1 MIAVPSAGVAAAVD
15 ECLDR
20 QIRAL
25 VIITAGFA
33 ETGAAGREAEAVLL
47 DKVRR
52 AGARMIGPNCMG
64 ILNMDPSVR
73 LNATFAPDVPSPG
86 RVSISTQSGAL
97 GLALLAEARRIGL
110 GVASCVSIGNKAD
123 VSGNDLLQYWAADP
137 ATDVVLMYTES
148 FGNPRKFAEIARRT
162 ARHKPIVV
170 LKAGRTQAGLRAASS
185 HTGALAT
192 DDVVVD
198 ALLHQSGVVR
208 VRTLEELFDTAV
220 AFERAPLPRG
230 RCVGILTNAGG
241 AGILAADAC
250 ETEGL
255 VVAALD
261 AATVARLKA
270 FLPGAASTAN
280 PVDMLASASPE
291 DYGRGIAAMLADPGL
306 DSLIVAY
313 VPPALSDPA
322 EVATAIRRAVDEAKS
337 SKPVIVSFVTS
348 ETATPSIGRLPTFVF
363 PERAATALARM
374 TSYAE
379 WRRRP
384 ASEADAAP
392 PAAPEQLAALM
403 APALERGGGWL
414 SPKDVDQLLRVIGL
428 SPLRGL
434 LCRTASEAVGTATK
448 LGYPVAL
455 KADGPNILHKSDVG
469 GVVLNVLDAS
479 GVAATFAGL
488 ARTLGPAMTGV
499 LVQEMAPDAPEF
511 LVGATADPLF
521 GPVVALGAGGTL
533 AELVRDVSFR
543 VAPLAPQ
550 DVADMANEIRA
561 ARLLRGF
568 RGAQPRDERALLA
581 VVTAVARLV
590 TACPRSWSWI

>member
-1 MIAVPSAGVAAAVD
+1 MVA
-15 ECLDR
+15 
-20 QIRAL
+20 
-25 VIITAGFA
+25 T
-33 ETGAAGREAEAVLL
+33 
-47 DKVRR
+47 
-52 AGARMIGPNCMG
+52 
-64 ILNMDPSVR
+64 
-73 LNATFAPDVPSPG
+73 
-86 RVSISTQSGAL
+86 
-97 GLALLAEARRIGL
+97 
-110 GVASCVSIGNKAD
+110 
-123 VSGNDLLQYWAADP
+123 
-137 ATDVVLMYTES
+137 
-148 FGNPRKFAEIARRT
+148 
-162 ARHKPIVV
+162 
-170 LKAGRTQAGLRAASS
+170 
-185 HTGALAT
+185 
-192 DDVVVD
+192 
-198 ALLHQSGVVR
+198 
-208 VRTLEELFDTAV
+208 
-220 AFERAPLPRG
+220 
-230 RCVGILTNAGG
+230 
-241 AGILAADAC
+241 
-250 ETEGL
+250 
-255 VVAALD
+255 LD
-261 AATVARLKA
+261 AATVTRLKA

-291 DYGRGIAAMLADPGL
+291 DYGRAIAAMLADSGL

-322 EVATAIRRAVDEAKS
+322 EVATAIRSAVDEAKS

-348 ETATPSIGRLPTFVF
+348 DTGTPSVGRLPTFVF

-384 ASEADAAP
+384 AWEADAAP
-392 PAAPEQLAALM
+392 PAAPERLAALM

-414 SPKDVDQLLRVIGL
+414 SPKEVDQLLRAIGL

-434 LCRTASEAVGTATK
+434 LCRTASEAVQAATT

-469 GVVLNVLDAS
+469 GVVLNLPDAS

-533 AELVRDVSFR
+533 AELVRDVAFR

-550 DVADMANEIRA
+550 DVADLANEYPRRAPA
-561 ARLLRGF
+561 ARIPWRPAAG
-568 RGAQPRDERALLA
+568 
-581 VVTAVARLV
+581 
-590 TACPRSWSWI
+590 